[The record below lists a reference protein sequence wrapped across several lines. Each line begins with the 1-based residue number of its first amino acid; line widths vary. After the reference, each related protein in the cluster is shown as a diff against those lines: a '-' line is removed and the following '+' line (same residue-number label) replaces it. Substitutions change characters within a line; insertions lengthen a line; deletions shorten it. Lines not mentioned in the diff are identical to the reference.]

1 MRAGVNYT
9 PSHGWF
15 HSWLELDLDRVARD
29 LDQVA
34 SLGVDHVR
42 IFPLW
47 PVVQPNRTLV
57 RERALDDVVAVVD
70 VAARAGLD
78 VSVDAVQGHLSSFDF
93 VPSWLES
100 WHRRNLFT
108 DPDVVASTAEYV
120 RRLSLAVGGR
130 PNLLGVTVGNEL
142 NQFAG
147 PPHPTPHEVD
157 AEGAS
162 AWLRAVTTAARAGL
176 QEARGD
182 SGGPLPW
189 VTHAMYDAAWY
200 DDRQPFGPAHA
211 ADHGD
216 ATITHSWVF
225 NGAAQLAGP
234 LGPGSVRHGEWL
246 LQLAAAWN
254 ADPARPNWLQ
264 EVGSPTNVVP
274 VADAPDFVEATLR
287 HAAEVPHL
295 WGVTWWCSHDVSRS
309 LADFPDLEHD
319 LGLFTADNEPKP
331 TGRRFAEV
339 VAELRDRPQPV
350 PSPDAVVL
358 DDVDAVGR
366 PVAGH
371 RASCAPGGATA
382 LAWLRL
388 AERTGRGPQVVLASR
403 VDEPGHLA
411 SRGVRALH
419 RVTGD
424 ASVPLE
430 VAHPATMP

>member
-9 PSHGWF
+9 PSDGWF
-15 HSWLELDLDRVARD
+15 HSWFDLDLDRVARD

-47 PVVQPNRTLV
+47 PIVQPNRTLI
-57 RERALDDVVAVVD
+57 RQRALEDVVAVVD

-78 VSVDAVQGHLSSFDF
+78 VNVDAVQGHLSSFDF

-108 DPDVVASTAEYV
+108 DPDVVGSTADYV
-120 RRLSLAVGGR
+120 HALAAAVGGR
-130 PNLLGVTVGNEL
+130 SNLVGVTVGNEL

-147 PPHPTPHEVD
+147 PPHPAPHTVD
-157 AEGAS
+157 PAGAS
-162 AWLRAVTTAARAGL
+162 RWLEAMTSAARSGL
-176 QEARGD
+176 RQGRGPSD
-182 SGGPLPW
+182 GVVPW

-216 ATITHSWVF
+216 ATVTHSWVF
-225 NGAAQLAGP
+225 NGSAQLAGP
-234 LGPGSVRHGEWL
+234 LGPGSVRHGEYL

-254 ADPARPNWLQ
+254 ADPARANWLQ

-274 VADAPDFVEATLR
+274 ASDGPDFVEATLR
-287 HAAEVPHL
+287 HAADVQHL
-295 WGVTWWCSHDVSRS
+295 WGITWWCSHDVSRS

-319 LGLFTADNEPKP
+319 LGLFTAGGELKP

-339 VAELRDRPQPV
+339 VAELRDRPAAAPA
-350 PSPDAVVL
+350 PDALVL
-358 DDVDAVGR
+358 DDVDGEGR
-366 PVAGH
+366 PTPDH
-371 RASCAPGGATA
+371 RGSCAPGGAFA
-382 LAWLRL
+382 RSWLRV

-403 VDEPGHLA
+403 LDDPAHLPA
-411 SRGVRALH
+411 RGVRTLH
-419 RVTGD
+419 RVDDD
-424 ASVPLE
+424 ATMGV
-430 VAHPATMP
+430 VAAHPATMP